1 MMNVAVVGQGFV
13 GLTLSV
19 FLSSKKLQVFGIENN
34 QNKLKIMKTG
44 TSPFFEPNLNKN
56 LKKCLNQK
64 TLQFENSLNTIFSK
78 LDIIY
83 ICVPTP
89 NKNNSIDLKFIKN
102 IIIEISYLLKSTKKK
117 PMIIIKSTVAPQTT
131 NLLLKILSKNSKK
144 FLGKDY
150 FLIVNPEF
158 LREGFALNDQ
168 MHPHLLV
175 IGSKDLMS
183 KNKINTF
190 YKKIYS
196 KKIPRTFTN
205 FSTAEL
211 IKYSNNAFLATKI
224 SFINSISNLCDKIPG
239 ANIDDV
245 ANAIGLDPRIG
256 PLFLKAGPGFGGSCL
271 PKDLNSF
278 ISVYKNFGLQPT
290 LLNSVK
296 NVNEKQSNQ
305 IYLILKNKLKKLN
318 GKTISVLGI
327 SFKENSDDLRESRSV
342 ILIKKLLNSN
352 CKIKAYDSLALN
364 NAMKVFKNSIEYCNS
379 ISECLKNS
387 DCLVIMNSDEEFKK
401 ITQKTISVMNKK
413 LILDTRRILKISG
426 AQYIALGRNFDNQ
439 KF

>member
-19 FLSSKKLQVFGIENN
+19 FLGLKKLQVFGIENN
-34 QNKLKIMKTG
+34 QNKLKIIKTG
-44 TSPFFEPNLNKN
+44 KSPFFEPNLDKN
-56 LKKCLNQK
+56 LKKCLNLK
-64 TLQFENSLNTIFSK
+64 NLQFVESLNPIFSK

-83 ICVPTP
+83 ICVSTP

-102 IIIEISYLLKSTKKK
+102 VIYEISFLLKTTKKK

-131 NLLLKILSKNSKK
+131 NSLIEILSKNSKK
-144 FLGKDY
+144 TLGIDY

-158 LREGFALNDQ
+158 LREGYALDDQ
-168 MHPHLLV
+168 MNPHLIV
-175 IGSKDLMS
+175 IGCEDLKS
-183 KNKINTF
+183 KNKIKNF

-196 KKIPRTFTN
+196 EKIPRTFTN

-224 SFINSISNLCDKIPG
+224 SFINSISNLCEKIPG
-239 ANIDDV
+239 ANVDDV
-245 ANAIGLDPRIG
+245 SNAIGFDPRIG

-305 IYLILKNKLKKLN
+305 IYTILKNRLKQLS
-318 GKTISVLGI
+318 GKTISILGI

-342 ILIKKLLNSN
+342 ILIKKLLDSN
-352 CKIKAYDSLALN
+352 CKIKVYDSLALKN
-364 NAMKVFKNSIEYCNS
+364 TMKVFKNSIKYYNS
-379 ISECLKNS
+379 ISDCAKNS
-387 DCLVIMNSDEEFKK
+387 DCLVIMNSDDEFKR
-401 ITQKTISVMNKK
+401 ITQKNISGMNQK
-413 LILDTRRILKISG
+413 LILDSRRILNISG
-426 AQYIALGRNFDNQ
+426 VEYIALGKNSKN
-439 KF
+439 